1 MEMSRDFMVTSCS
14 GLRYPRRRAVQTL
27 RLAKLSVQARP
38 LLPGNEDVPNLVVAR
53 QLDGGD
59 ELLARRRGGR
69 REDALDALARE
80 MRREQLDE
88 VIREAAQQRARAEAN
103 PGDVAREQVPRLDD
117 ARSFS
122 SSGSMAMLATTP
134 TPRPSRT

>member
-1 MEMSRDFMVTSCS
+1 
-14 GLRYPRRRAVQTL
+14 
-27 RLAKLSVQARP
+27 
-38 LLPGNEDVPNLVVAR
+38 
-53 QLDGGD
+53 
-59 ELLARRRGGR
+59 
-69 REDALDALARE
+69 

-88 VIREAAQQRARAEAN
+88 VIREAAQQRARAEAD